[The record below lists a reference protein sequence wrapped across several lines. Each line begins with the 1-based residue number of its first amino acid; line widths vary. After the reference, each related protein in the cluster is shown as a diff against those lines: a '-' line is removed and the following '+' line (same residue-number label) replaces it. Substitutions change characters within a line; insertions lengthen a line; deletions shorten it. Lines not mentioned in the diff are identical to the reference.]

1 MRMRQFGLAFNRI
14 FEQWMFLLIP
24 GSLLLGFLFAE
35 GLLPLVAAV
44 PALFAVVTFTMGLGC
59 GLSQLRLVFARP
71 LPMLLTLLI
80 AHIALPLTAY
90 AIGAA
95 LYGPESPYVIGL
107 VLFALIPLGVS
118 SVIWVGLSGGSVA
131 MILSMVVIDSLLSP
145 FVVPAG
151 IRLLFGASIR
161 ADTPAMM
168 TDLLLIVVAPT
179 IAGVLL
185 GEATKGRI
193 ADLAKPV
200 TGPVSKLCFAAVVV
214 LNAAAIEPY
223 VTALKSDMAKLVPIV
238 VLLVGV
244 CYAAGF
250 FGARPLRSRELEAT
264 VSYATGMRN
273 ISLGIVIALQYF
285 SPLAAV
291 PVVLAILIQQPV
303 ATLHH
308 YVLQKLHKREAG
320 QPVSRHVG

>member
-1 MRMRQFGLAFNRI
+1 MRQFGTTFNRL

-24 GSLLLGFLFAE
+24 GSLLLGFLFAD
-35 GLLPLVAAV
+35 GLLPFVAAV

-59 GLSQLRLVFARP
+59 GLGQLRHVLARP
-71 LPMLLTLLI
+71 WPMLWTLLL
-80 AHIALPLTAY
+80 AHIALPLAAY
-90 AIGAA
+90 AIGVF

-131 MILSMVVIDSLLSP
+131 MMLSLVVIDSLISP

-151 IRLLFGASIR
+151 IGLLFGDSIR
-161 ADTPAMM
+161 TDTGAMM
-168 TDLLLIVVAPT
+168 ADLLLIVVVPT

-185 GEATKGRI
+185 NQATKGRI
-193 ADLAKPV
+193 TERMKPV
-200 TGPVSKLCFAAVVV
+200 TGPVSKLCFTAVVA
-214 LNAAAIEPY
+214 LNAAAIEPH
-223 VTALKSDMAKLVPIV
+223 VVELKADMAKLVPVV
-238 VLLVGV
+238 VLFVGI

-250 FGARPLRSRELEAT
+250 FGVLPLRSRELAAT
-264 VSYATGMRN
+264 ASYATGMRN

-291 PVVLAILIQQPV
+291 PVVLAILVQQPV

-308 YVLQKLHKREAG
+308 YVLQKLHKKEAG